1 MKTYLPMFWAT
12 DLGIDYGAPTLYL
25 HDLLPTVGQRTLAF
39 FDRQD
44 HLTIGE
50 TLQLIWCPPISDLNG
65 WSEQP
70 SEIALSHLLRAR
82 VIRALPVAANA
93 HGLLHGTYRYELE
106 VLACEALLPTLR
118 ALPPAP
124 DAWYLP
130 QVDTARGTRVSWDEI
145 RECGRAEVA
154 GLTYLSASAPHETY
168 MELLLEEDGEQL
180 TGLFSLHMDPG
191 SSTCDLGRKR
201 LAGDELRAIRHALDI
216 ARPLKDTQAAYIAE
230 GPAPE

>member
-1 MKTYLPMFWAT
+1 MNTYLPLFWAT
-12 DLGIDYGAPTLYL
+12 DLGIDCGAPTLYL
-25 HDLLPTVGQRTLAF
+25 RDLLPAVGQNTLAA
-39 FDRQD
+39 FDWQA
-44 HLTIGE
+44 HLTPGE
-50 TLQLIWCPPISDLNG
+50 TLQLIWCPPVSDLNG

-82 VIRALPVAANA
+82 VIRALPGAANA
-93 HGLLHGTYRYELE
+93 HGMLHGKYRYEFE
-106 VLACEALLPTLR
+106 VLACEALLPVLR

-124 DAWYLP
+124 DAWHLP
-130 QVDTARGTRVSWDEI
+130 QVGTARGTRLSWDEV
-145 RECGRAEVA
+145 RVCGRAEVA
-154 GLTYLSASAPHETY
+154 GLIYLTASSPHETY
-168 MELLLEEDGEQL
+168 MEMLLEDDGEQL

-201 LAGDELRAIRHALDI
+201 LAGDELRAIRRALDI

>member
-1 MKTYLPMFWAT
+1 MKTYLPLFWAT

-25 HDLLPTVGQRTLAF
+25 HDLLPAVGQNTLAA
-39 FDRQD
+39 FDWQA
-44 HLTIGE
+44 HLTPGE
-50 TLQLIWCPPISDLNG
+50 TVQLIWCPPVSDLNG

-93 HGLLHGTYRYELE
+93 HGLLHGKYRYEFE
-106 VLACEALLPTLR
+106 VLACEALLPVLR

-124 DAWYLP
+124 DAWHL
-130 QVDTARGTRVSWDEI
+130 SWDEV
-145 RECGRAEVA
+145 RVCGRAEVA
-154 GLTYLSASAPHETY
+154 GLIYLTASAPYETF
-168 MELLLEEDGEQL
+168 MEMLLEQDGEQL
-180 TGLFSLHMDPG
+180 TGLFSLHMNPG

-201 LAGDELRAIRHALDI
+201 LVGDELRAIRHALDI